1 MTGRHHAE
9 TAAAQVTPLS
19 RDQAGRSAPVAGRP
33 GRRACRQVGCTAG
46 TAGPAHNT
54 SPFLGTAGGAV
65 LGAMLKP
72 SRSGGRR

>member
-19 RDQAGRSAPVAGRP
+19 RDQAAGRP